1 MSKNIIYIVLG
12 LLLIEACNI
21 SSTSSNRYDYTYLY
35 DDNQKLISPKFKI
48 FHNNDDS
55 TTLHYQLKSSN
66 ILYGKVIGDSL
77 LKARVLVKYKVYGD
91 KNRKIIIDSA
101 TVPLVNYGGNNE
113 NRLLQGR
120 LLMKVPKGNIYP
132 LEVRYRDANKD
143 LNVVYQLQIDK
154 RDNLNKQYFL
164 LREGGKI
171 LIDPII
177 SNQREVTIQKS
188 SSLNIDQSL
197 LDFSTQDY
205 SMTPPPFAENSV
217 AYSDITVDSSRNIS
231 FTNNK
236 ASINSYSTI
245 NRLRVNHE
253 GKRGVFYFY
262 HYYDGYPEITEVE
275 HLILPI
281 RYISTSSEYKK
292 VKNAVNYKKAIDAFW
307 IELAKDEDKAKKMI
321 KEYYQRVEIS
331 NEYFSSYKEGWKTDR
346 GIIYIVYGTPST
358 IYKNTNKETWI
369 YGEENNILSVKF
381 EFLNTENKR
390 SNNDYRLIRSSD
402 YKSNWYRAVDMWRQG
417 KIY

>member
-132 LEVRYRDANKD
+132 LEVRY
-143 LNVVYQLQIDK
+143 
-154 RDNLNKQYFL
+154 
-164 LREGGKI
+164 
-171 LIDPII
+171 
-177 SNQREVTIQKS
+177 
-188 SSLNIDQSL
+188 
-197 LDFSTQDY
+197 
-205 SMTPPPFAENSV
+205 
-217 AYSDITVDSSRNIS
+217 
-231 FTNNK
+231 
-236 ASINSYSTI
+236 
-245 NRLRVNHE
+245 
-253 GKRGVFYFY
+253 
-262 HYYDGYPEITEVE
+262 
-275 HLILPI
+275 
-281 RYISTSSEYKK
+281 
-292 VKNAVNYKKAIDAFW
+292 
-307 IELAKDEDKAKKMI
+307 
-321 KEYYQRVEIS
+321 
-331 NEYFSSYKEGWKTDR
+331 
-346 GIIYIVYGTPST
+346 
-358 IYKNTNKETWI
+358 
-369 YGEENNILSVKF
+369 
-381 EFLNTENKR
+381 
-390 SNNDYRLIRSSD
+390 
-402 YKSNWYRAVDMWRQG
+402 
-417 KIY
+417 